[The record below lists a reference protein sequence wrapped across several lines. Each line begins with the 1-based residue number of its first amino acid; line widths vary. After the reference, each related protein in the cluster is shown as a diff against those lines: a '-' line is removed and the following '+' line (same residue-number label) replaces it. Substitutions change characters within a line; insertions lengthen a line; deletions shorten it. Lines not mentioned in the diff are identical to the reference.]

1 MTATDT
7 SRACASLRGTV
18 GEIEF
23 SKVFSNLHW
32 IYPAGCGIVLC
43 CDNDRRKRRHTMNI
57 LEELYLGNIDPQK
70 RTREYEKEYNTL
82 LGYADRHESVLR
94 ATLTEQ
100 QNETLQKLIDC
111 YDEMCSIGEINA
123 FINGFKLAVQIMIEI
138 TKKK

>member
-1 MTATDT
+1 
-7 SRACASLRGTV
+7 
-18 GEIEF
+18 
-23 SKVFSNLHW
+23 
-32 IYPAGCGIVLC
+32 
-43 CDNDRRKRRHTMNI
+43 MNI

-123 FINGFKLAVQIMIEI
+123 FINGFKLAAQIMIEI
-138 TKKK
+138 TKKE

>member
-1 MTATDT
+1 
-7 SRACASLRGTV
+7 
-18 GEIEF
+18 
-23 SKVFSNLHW
+23 
-32 IYPAGCGIVLC
+32 
-43 CDNDRRKRRHTMNI
+43 MNI